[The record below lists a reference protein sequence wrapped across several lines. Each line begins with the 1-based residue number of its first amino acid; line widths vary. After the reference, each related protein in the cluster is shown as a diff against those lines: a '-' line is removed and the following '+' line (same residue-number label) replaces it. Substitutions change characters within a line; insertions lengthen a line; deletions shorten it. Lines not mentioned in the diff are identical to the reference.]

1 MCISAAMVGAIA
13 SSVAAAGTIY
23 AADQSRKQSNRA
35 LDAQRAETLRAETEP
50 TKIANGRLALRRRA
64 MAAQSLLTDG
74 GAGRA
79 TLGG

>member
-1 MCISAAMVGAIA
+1 MCVSAGVVASLVSAAATA
-13 SSVAAAGTIY
+13 YST
-23 AADQSRKQSNRA
+23 DQSRKQANRA